1 MQKATNYIRGSVRLE
16 ATGPYPERFFNI
28 CSARGVRFWKV
39 ERVDETTVRLTVA
52 RSQARRAV
60 ALGPKCLCEVRQIGE
75 EGAVSFLTKF
85 RTRYGLLAGLALSLL
100 AVMVLSRFVLVIDI
114 TGNTTVPDGVILS
127 ELREA
132 GVSLGSYGPAVDE
145 RAVANRTLLG
155 LEELSF
161 VSVNLRGVRA
171 EVVVRER
178 DPAPEVE
185 PTGVATDLI
194 AQKSGQILAIN
205 ALAGS
210 PQVEVGNLVEEG
222 QVLISGTVVI
232 TGKQDPNQV
241 LSTYPVLAK
250 GSVWAEVEE
259 QFSASI
265 PLSYTQKCYTGRT
278 EREYEVVV
286 LGRSF
291 KISPKAFQPF
301 PYYDK
306 IEHSWDL
313 TLSPELTLPFSLRVR
328 ECSEYQ
334 PAQGT
339 LSREGAE
346 EYLRSV
352 LENRL
357 AEAVGQDGTVLDR
370 QWEVQEQDN
379 VLTLTVTARCREQI
393 ARSTPMNTED

>member
-28 CSARGVRFWKV
+28 CSARGIRFWKV

-52 RSQARRAV
+52 RSQARRAA

-75 EGAVSFLTKF
+75 AGAVSFLSRF
-85 RTRYGLLAGLALSLL
+85 RSRYGLLAGLALSLL

-114 TGNTTVPDGVILS
+114 TGNETVPDGVILS

-132 GVSLGSYGPAVDE
+132 GVTLGTYGPGVDE
-145 RAVANRTLLG
+145 RAVANRALME

-161 VSVNLRGVRA
+161 LSVNLRGVRA
-171 EVVVRER
+171 EVVVRET
-178 DPAPEVE
+178 DSAPEVE
-185 PTGVATDLI
+185 PTGVASDLI
-194 AQKSGQILAIN
+194 AQKSGRILAVN
-205 ALAGS
+205 ALAGA
-210 PQVEVGNLVEEG
+210 PQVEMGDTVEAGEVLV
-222 QVLISGTVVI
+222 SGTVVI
-232 TGKQDPNQV
+232 TSKENPSEV
-241 LSTYPVLAK
+241 LSSYPVLAK

-259 QFSASI
+259 QFSAAI
-265 PLSYTQKCYTGRT
+265 PLNYTQKSYTGQT

-313 TLSPELTLPFSLRVR
+313 TLSGGLTLPFSLTVR
-328 ECSEYQ
+328 ECSEYE
-334 PAQGT
+334 PTQGT
-339 LSREGAE
+339 VSREGAE
-346 EYLRSV
+346 EYLRAV

-357 AEAVGQDGTVLDR
+357 TEAIGQDGAVLDQ
-370 QWEVQEQDN
+370 QWEAREQDGA
-379 VLTLTVTARCREQI
+379 LTLTVTARCREQI
-393 ARSTPMNTED
+393 AQSNFNTED

>member
-28 CSARGVRFWKV
+28 CSARGIRFWKV

-52 RSQARRAV
+52 RSQARRAA

-75 EGAVSFLTKF
+75 AGAVSFLSRF
-85 RTRYGLLAGLALSLL
+85 RSRYGLLAGLALSLL

-114 TGNTTVPDGVILS
+114 TGNETVPDGVILS

-132 GVSLGSYGPAVDE
+132 GVME
-145 RAVANRTLLG
+145 

-161 VSVNLRGVRA
+161 LSVNLRGVRA
-171 EVVVRER
+171 EVVVRET
-178 DPAPEVE
+178 DSAPEVE
-185 PTGVATDLI
+185 PTGVASDLI
-194 AQKSGQILAIN
+194 AQKSGRILAVN
-205 ALAGS
+205 ALAGA
-210 PQVEVGNLVEEG
+210 PQVEMGDTVEAGEVLV
-222 QVLISGTVVI
+222 SGTVVI
-232 TGKQDPNQV
+232 TSKENPSEV
-241 LSTYPVLAK
+241 LSSYPVLAK

-265 PLSYTQKCYTGRT
+265 PLNYTQKSYTGQT

-313 TLSPELTLPFSLRVR
+313 TLSGGLTLPFSLTVR
-328 ECSEYQ
+328 ECSEYE
-334 PAQGT
+334 PTQGT
-339 LSREGAE
+339 VSREGAE
-346 EYLRSV
+346 EYLRAV

-357 AEAVGQDGTVLDR
+357 TEAIGQDGAVLDQ
-370 QWEVQEQDN
+370 QWEAREQDGA
-379 VLTLTVTARCREQI
+379 LTLTVTARCREQI
-393 ARSTPMNTED
+393 AQSNFNTED

>member
-28 CSARGVRFWKV
+28 CSAQGVRFWGV

-60 ALGPKCLCEVRQIGE
+60 ALGPKCLCEVRRIGE
-75 EGAVSFLTKF
+75 EGAVSFLAKF
-85 RTRYGLLAGLALSLL
+85 RSRYGLLAGLALSLL

-114 TGNTTVPDGVILS
+114 TGNETVPDGVILS

-145 RAVANRTLLG
+145 RAVANQTLLG

-178 DPAPEVE
+178 APAPEVE
-185 PTGVATDLI
+185 PTGVASDLV
-194 AQKSGQILAIN
+194 AGKSGRILTVN
-205 ALAGS
+205 ALAGD
-210 PQVEVGNLVEEG
+210 PQVEVGDTVEAGEVLV
-222 QVLISGTVVI
+222 SGTVEI
-232 TGKQDPNQV
+232 PSKQNPGQI
-241 LSTYPVLAK
+241 LATYPVLSK

-259 QFSASI
+259 EFSASI
-265 PLSYTQKCYTGRT
+265 PLSYTRKSYTGRT

-301 PYYDK
+301 SYYDK
-306 IEHSWDL
+306 IEHSWEL
-313 TLSPELTLPFSLRVR
+313 TLSRDLVLPFSVTVR
-328 ECSEYQ
+328 QCSEYQ

-339 LSREGAE
+339 LDRTGAE
-346 EYLRSV
+346 EYLRSL

-357 AEAVGQDGTVLDR
+357 AEAMGEGGSVLDQQWETAEQDG
-370 QWEVQEQDN
+370 

-393 ARSTPMNTED
+393 ARSNFNTED

>member
-28 CSARGVRFWKV
+28 CSARGIRFWKV

-52 RSQARRAV
+52 RSQARRAA
-60 ALGPKCLCEVRQIGE
+60 ALGPKCLCEVRRIGE
-75 EGAVSFLTKF
+75 EGAASFLAKF

-100 AVMVLSRFVLVIDI
+100 AVMLLSRFVLVIDI
-114 TGNTTVPDGVILS
+114 TGNDTVPDGVILS

-132 GVSLGSYGPAVDE
+132 GVSLGTYGPSVDE
-145 RAVANRTLLG
+145 RAVANRTLLE

-178 DPAPEVE
+178 AQAPEVE

-194 AQKSGQILAIN
+194 AQKSGRILTVN

-210 PQVEVGNLVEEG
+210 PQVEMGDTVEAG
-222 QVLISGTVVI
+222 DVLISGTVVI
-232 TGKQDPNQV
+232 TSKENPGEV
-241 LSTYPVLAK
+241 RATYPVLSK
-250 GSVWAEVEE
+250 GSVWAQVEE

-265 PLSYTQKCYTGRT
+265 PLNYTQKSYTGRT

-313 TLSPELTLPFSLRVR
+313 TLPGDLTLPFSLTVR
-328 ECSEYQ
+328 ECGEYE
-334 PAQGT
+334 PTQGT
-339 LSREGAE
+339 VSRESAE

-357 AEAVGQDGTVLDR
+357 TEAMGEGGSVLEQ
-370 QWEVQEQDN
+370 QWEVLEQDG
-379 VLTLTVTARCREQI
+379 VLTLTVTAQCREQI
-393 ARSTPMNTED
+393 AQSTSTNTED

>member
-60 ALGPKCLCEVRQIGE
+60 ALGPKCLCEVKRIGE
-75 EGAVSFLTKF
+75 EGALSFLTRF
-85 RTRYGLLAGLALSLL
+85 RSRYGLLAGLALSLL

-145 RAVANRTLLG
+145 RSVANQTLLG

-185 PTGVATDLI
+185 PTGVAADLI
-194 AQKSGQILAIN
+194 AGKSGRILAVN
-205 ALAGS
+205 ALAGD
-210 PQVEVGNLVEEG
+210 PQVEVGDTVEAGEVLVSGTVEVPSNQNPG
-222 QVLISGTVVI
+222 QVLA
-232 TGKQDPNQV
+232 
-241 LSTYPVLAK
+241 TYPVLSK

-265 PLSYTQKCYTGRT
+265 PLNYTQKSYTGRT

-301 PYYDK
+301 SYYDK

-313 TLSPELTLPFSLRVR
+313 TLSRDLVLPFSLTVR
-328 ECSEYQ
+328 QCSEYE

-339 LSREGAE
+339 LDRDGAE
-346 EYLRSV
+346 EYLRAL

-357 AEAVGQDGTVLDR
+357 TQAIGSDGAVLDR
-370 QWEVQEQDN
+370 QWETAEQDG

-393 ARSTPMNTED
+393 AQSNFNTER

>member
-52 RSQARRAV
+52 RSQARQAV
-60 ALGPKCLCEVRQIGE
+60 ALGPKCLCEVKRIGE
-75 EGAVSFLTKF
+75 EGAVSFLSRF
-85 RTRYGLLAGLALSLL
+85 RSRYGLLAGLALSLL
-100 AVMVLSRFVLVIDI
+100 AVMILSRFVLVIDI

-132 GVSLGSYGPAVDE
+132 GISLGTYGPSVDE
-145 RAVANRTLLG
+145 RSVANRTLMG
-155 LEELSF
+155 LEDLSF

-178 DPAPEVE
+178 DQPPEVE
-185 PTGVATDLI
+185 PTGVAADLI
-194 AQKSGQILAIN
+194 AQKSGRILSVN
-205 ALAGS
+205 NLAGA
-210 PQVEVGNLVEEG
+210 PQVEAGDTVEAG
-222 QVLISGTVVI
+222 QVLVSGTMVI
-232 TGKQDPNQV
+232 TGEENPDQV
-241 LSTYPVLAK
+241 LATYPVLSK

-265 PLSYTQKCYTGRT
+265 PLTFTQKNYTGRT
-278 EREYEVVV
+278 AREYEVVV

-301 PYYDK
+301 AYYDK

-313 TLSPELTLPFSLRVR
+313 TLSGGLTLPFSLTVR
-328 ECSEYQ
+328 ECSEYE
-334 PAQGT
+334 PGQGT
-339 LSREGAE
+339 ISREGAE
-346 EYLRSV
+346 EYLRAV

-357 AEAVGQDGTVLDR
+357 TEAMGEGGSVLDQQWETTEQDG
-370 QWEVQEQDN
+370 
-379 VLTLTVTARCREQI
+379 VLTLTLTARCREQI
-393 ARSTPMNTED
+393 AQSNFNTED